1 MPKLVWSVA
10 GWSIGQTTSMY
21 CPFFNGAVK
30 FLVPKRGCI
39 PPSING
45 EPSPTSTDVSTVV
58 LKDVSKKTV
67 KNSSECM
74 SYEST
79 YTSTNGAGA
88 DLETWTSTDKT
99 TCTIKK

>member
-1 MPKLVWSVA
+1 MKKIIVVA
-10 GWSIGQTTSMY
+10 SIGLFSLTACKKDYTCECTTTSTSS
-21 CPFFNGAVK
+21 
-30 FLVPKRGCI
+30 L
-39 PPSING
+39 NG

-79 YTSTNGAGA
+79 YTSTNGTGA

-99 TCTIKK
+99 ACTIK